1 MKELTEMGELR
12 SQISGR
18 TTPKDKSISRFNP
31 SLATLSQR
39 DK

>member
-18 TTPKDKSISRFNP
+18 TTPKDKSIGRFNP
-31 SLATLSQR
+31 ILATLSQR